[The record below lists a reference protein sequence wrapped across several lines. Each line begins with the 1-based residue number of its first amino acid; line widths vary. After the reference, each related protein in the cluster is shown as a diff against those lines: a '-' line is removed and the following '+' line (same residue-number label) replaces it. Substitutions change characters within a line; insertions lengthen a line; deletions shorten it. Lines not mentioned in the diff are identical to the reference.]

1 MTVEDVFAIRG
12 RGLVAT
18 GTVQAGAVRVG
29 DEVRIDG
36 GGAVRVDGIETF
48 RKKVDEATAGDNVG
62 LLFAGLDK
70 GDVQR
75 GSVIADDDT
84 QAAPEG
90 PAPAMDREQLLAMRD
105 AGLMTDE
112 QVEQALRGR

>member
-1 MTVEDVFAIRG
+1 MTVEDVFSISG

-18 GTVQAGAVRVG
+18 GTVEAGAVRVG

-36 GGAVRVDGIETF
+36 GVAVRVDGIEAF
-48 RKKVDEATAGDNVG
+48 RKKLEEAEAGDNVG

-75 GSVIADDDT
+75 GLVVAD
-84 QAAPEG
+84 
-90 PAPAMDREQLLAMRD
+90 
-105 AGLMTDE
+105 
-112 QVEQALRGR
+112 

>member
-1 MTVEDVFAIRG
+1 MTVDDVFAIRG

-18 GTVQAGAVRVG
+18 GMVEYGSVRVG
-29 DEVRIDG
+29 DEVWIDG
-36 GGAVRVDGIETF
+36 GAAVRVDGIEAF
-48 RKKVDEATAGDNVG
+48 RKKLDEAVAGDNVG

-75 GSVIADDDT
+75 GSIVAGGHT
-84 QAAPEG
+84 APAA
-90 PAPAMDREQLLAMRD
+90 PAPAMDRAGLLAMRD

-112 QVEQALRGR
+112 QVEEALRARR